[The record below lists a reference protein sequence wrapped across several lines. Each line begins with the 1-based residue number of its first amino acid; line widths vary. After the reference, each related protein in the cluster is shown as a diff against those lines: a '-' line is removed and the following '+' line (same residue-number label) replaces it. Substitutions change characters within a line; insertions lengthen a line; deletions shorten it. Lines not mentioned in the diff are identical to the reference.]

1 MDKHVGRGV
10 ARPVTRPWPAQ
21 EPVASSPD
29 IGYALTVLAKKVFD
43 FVFPEEEGC
52 VLCGKMADLRHAEEV
67 FFALICGE
75 CLSRIPFV
83 KRPICEICGRP
94 LRGQAGRAAVRA
106 CGYPGRDASL
116 ISGVVPHESLGTSQH
131 EAMGVPM
138 HVSGVTGLTGT
149 LDGGTSGSTVC
160 EDCTGQG
167 RFFVIARAVGTYDGA
182 LKELIS
188 EFKFY
193 GRRDLAEGLGVL
205 MAREASHERRMRN
218 CDIIIPVPLHPVR
231 LNERGYNQAELLA
244 RELGACLGI
253 RVEDS
258 MERVVGPGEQNKLGR
273 QLRRDHIRG
282 AFSVPYPKKI
292 AGLRVLL
299 ADDVITTGNTAN
311 ECARALLRAGAA
323 EVCVISAAVSPFEQ
337 EWCVH

>member
-1 MDKHVGRGV
+1 MDKHVARGV
-10 ARPVTRPWPAQ
+10 ARPCPAQ
-21 EPVASSPD
+21 EPVAPSPD
-29 IGYALTVLAKKVFD
+29 IGYALTVLAKRVFD

-52 VLCGKMADLRHAEEV
+52 VLCGKMADLRHAEEI

-83 KRPICEICGRP
+83 KRPICEVCGRP
-94 LRGQAGRAAVRA
+94 LRGQAARAAVRA
-106 CGYPGRDASL
+106 LGYPGRDASL
-116 ISGVVPHESLGTSQH
+116 IQGVVQPHESLRTSQH
-131 EAMGVPM
+131 KARGGPM
-138 HVSGVTGLTGT
+138 DVSGVPGLTGT
-149 LDGGTSGSTVC
+149 SDSGASGFTVC
-160 EDCTGQG
+160 KDCTGQG

-205 MAREASHERRMRN
+205 MAREASRERRMRR
-218 CDIIIPVPLHPVR
+218 CDIIVPVPLHPVR

-244 RELGACLGI
+244 REVGACLGI

-258 MERVVGPGEQNKLGR
+258 MERVVGSGEQNKLGR

-282 AFSVPYPKKI
+282 AFSVPYPKNI

-323 EVCVISAAVSPFEQ
+323 EVYVISAAVSPFEH
-337 EWCVH
+337 EWRVH